1 VASRYRIVFRPDG
14 SVQSHHYAP
23 QIQTS
28 WSLIYTTLR
37 NAFGLEH
44 HHRGYTLND
53 IRQISPNRVD
63 ALFDNGASVEADL
76 LIGADGGGSTVR
88 SLLWAN
94 SEPHYAGY
102 VAWRGLLPESA
113 VPEEVRSALLGNFA
127 FANNQGSHILGY
139 LVPGEHNDVT
149 PGRRLYNWVWYRT
162 VSAQT
167 LPALLIDRYGQKRSY
182 SVPEGLLSDTW
193 IRELHIQANTLLPP
207 PFQAVVKAT
216 EQPFMQV
223 IRDLIVDEMVV
234 KRVILLGDAAA
245 IPRPHTAASTAKAAT
260 NALALSDAL
269 RASPPDIDQALKG
282 WQVSQV
288 AFARRLH
295 RDGREIGSY
304 LMFNAASVPLD
315 A

>member
-1 VASRYRIVFRPDG
+1 MSGTSSRVTNSHSAAVIGGSLGGLFAANMLRSAGWEVEVFERSLHDLDSRGGGIVLQPSVIDVLRRSGCSLPAESLGVASRYRIVFRPDG

-44 HHRGYTLND
+44 YHRGYTLND
-53 IRQISPNRVD
+53 IKMISPNRVD

-88 SLLWAN
+88 SLLWAH

-102 VAWRGLLPESA
+102 VAWRGLIPESA
-113 VPEEVRSALLGNFA
+113 VPEEVRSVLLGNFA

-193 IRELHIQANTLLPP
+193 RRELHIQADTLLPP
-207 PFQAVVKAT
+207 PF
-216 EQPFMQV
+216 
-223 IRDLIVDEMVV
+223 
-234 KRVILLGDAAA
+234 
-245 IPRPHTAASTAKAAT
+245 
-260 NALALSDAL
+260 
-269 RASPPDIDQALKG
+269 
-282 WQVSQV
+282 
-288 AFARRLH
+288 RR
-295 RDGREIGSY
+295 
-304 LMFNAASVPLD
+304 
-315 A
+315 

>member
-1 VASRYRIVFRPDG
+1 
-14 SVQSHHYAP
+14 
-23 QIQTS
+23 
-28 WSLIYTTLR
+28 
-37 NAFGLEH
+37 
-44 HHRGYTLND
+44 
-53 IRQISPNRVD
+53 
-63 ALFDNGASVEADL
+63 
-76 LIGADGGGSTVR
+76 
-88 SLLWAN
+88 
-94 SEPHYAGY
+94 
-102 VAWRGLLPESA
+102 
-113 VPEEVRSALLGNFA
+113 
-127 FANNQGSHILGY
+127 
-139 LVPGEHNDVT
+139 
-149 PGRRLYNWVWYRT
+149 
-162 VSAQT
+162 
-167 LPALLIDRYGQKRSY
+167 
-182 SVPEGLLSDTW
+182 
-193 IRELHIQANTLLPP
+193 
-207 PFQAVVKAT
+207 
-216 EQPFMQV
+216 MQV